1 MEAKVPCVRFGLP
14 PDKNKP
20 HPRFPGVSASFDPA
34 SALQVYTDVLKKEK
48 ETLADGLLLEEK
60 LDTAKRKTKMGLLDP
75 VATQKNMDI
84 LPGYG
89 SLTDFCQNFGFL
101 RHPVSGRFV
110 PHDECGSQLP
120 CPSWPASKEHSQ
132 VSQAS
137 PGSSVS
143 VALRRPT
150 LSKLGCEAL
159 ISCRSSPVLAN
170 SVSLG
175 QPERWDR
182 RQRLEQMLQS
192 ADGEWPRL
200 PRGRPSHRPRSA
212 WR

>member
-89 SLTDFCQNFGFL
+89 SLTDFCQNFGRAL
-101 RHPVSGRFV
+101 AIWQ
-110 PHDECGSQLP
+110 CSQESLYT
-120 CPSWPASKEHSQ
+120 SE
-132 VSQAS
+132 VRQAS
-137 PGSSVS
+137 SAILFLDALFLMMSAGVSYHAHHGQLRRSTPRYPKHPQDPRCQSPCAGQRSPSSV
-143 VALRRPT
+143 A
-150 LSKLGCEAL
+150 KL
-159 ISCRSSPVLAN
+159 
-170 SVSLG
+170 
-175 QPERWDR
+175 
-182 RQRLEQMLQS
+182 
-192 ADGEWPRL
+192 
-200 PRGRPSHRPRSA
+200 
-212 WR
+212 